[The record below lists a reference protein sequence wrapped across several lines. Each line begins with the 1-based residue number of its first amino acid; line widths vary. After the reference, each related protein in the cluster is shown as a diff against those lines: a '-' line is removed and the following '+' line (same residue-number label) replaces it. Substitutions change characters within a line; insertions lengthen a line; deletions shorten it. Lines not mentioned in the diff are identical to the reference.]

1 MLFNF
6 RFAST
11 KTKYFTHEVCTFKSR
26 TRTNLLHRNLFL
38 YTCIAHKYTCC
49 TVDEYMYAIIL
60 TYMFCFSL
68 LFILF
73 RSNTS
78 STDPLVESSSLVDTT
93 NTEHL
98 TKANETIATT
108 QSIIDLSQT
117 QQDSTHHD
125 STDTVL
131 PSNTNEQLVGTNNEL
146 IGDSVKESADSNE
159 GAGSNQEDSAHNTSE
174 PEDPQQGVDQ
184 SEGEMTHSI
193 DTEEG
198 TSIHSIHNTDSIDEV
213 DGDGRGSVGVAQEE
227 EGDDIVTFEEF
238 KSKMNQ
244 EVVINKPPQG

>member
-1 MLFNF
+1 
-6 RFAST
+6 
-11 KTKYFTHEVCTFKSR
+11 
-26 TRTNLLHRNLFL
+26 
-38 YTCIAHKYTCC
+38 
-49 TVDEYMYAIIL
+49 MYAIIL

-98 TKANETIATT
+98 TKATETITTT

-117 QQDSTHHD
+117 QQNSTISHHD

-174 PEDPQQGVDQ
+174 PEVTVDPQQDIHVDQ

-193 DTEEG
+193 GTEEG

>member
-1 MLFNF
+1 
-6 RFAST
+6 
-11 KTKYFTHEVCTFKSR
+11 
-26 TRTNLLHRNLFL
+26 
-38 YTCIAHKYTCC
+38 
-49 TVDEYMYAIIL
+49 
-60 TYMFCFSL
+60 MFCFSL

-78 STDPLVESSSLVDTT
+78 STDPLIESSSLVDTT

-98 TKANETIATT
+98 TKATETTTT
-108 QSIIDLSQT
+108 QSIIDLSQQT
-117 QQDSTHHD
+117 QQNSTHHD

-131 PSNTNEQLVGTNNEL
+131 LPSNTNEQHVEL
-146 IGDSVKESADSNE
+146 IGDSVKESADVNE

-174 PEDPQQGVDQ
+174 PEVTVDPQQDVDQ

-198 TSIHSIHNTDSIDEV
+198 TSIHSIDNTDSIDEV

-244 EVVINKPPQG
+244 EVVINKPPQGQ